1 MPIIHVSQQLY
12 DEIERRRAAI
22 HGTAEQVI
30 VAAIEQTSTESTAQ
44 YYRRRFYAV
53 EESDVRWL
61 LRNPEPGAE
70 R

>member
-1 MPIIHVSQQLY
+1 MPLIHVSQVVY
-12 DEIERRRAAI
+12 DEIVRRQDAI
-22 HGTAEQVI
+22 RGTAEQVI

-44 YYRRRFYAV
+44 YHRRRFYAV

-61 LRNPEPGAE
+61 LRPEPGTA